1 MSHKFRRKSKFKV
14 AQSDKTPSAHN
25 PASSALSSVSAVA
38 CGDDDH
44 LSALTR
50 GDTELSAGLL
60 GSGSLSELPSVEK
73 LSSVSSPA
81 PSLFADNNM
90 EVFHP
95 SSSSATSAAASLLE
109 ETPERGHS
117 SLMEVCSN
125 DTVSVSSYKIW
136 KDDCLLV
143 VWAVTSKTDSEVTN
157 AKLEIFPVENFKVRQ
172 WVIFLFYLKKVTL
185 STSTFASGTL

>member
-1 MSHKFRRKSKFKV
+1 MSHKFRRKSKFRV

-25 PASSALSSVSAVA
+25 PAPSALSSVSAVA
-38 CGDDDH
+38 RGDDDR
-44 LSALTR
+44 LSALNR
-50 GDTELSAGLL
+50 GDTELSAELL
-60 GSGSLSELPSVEK
+60 GSGSLSELSSVEK
-73 LSSVSSPA
+73 LSSASSPA

-95 SSSSATSAAASLLE
+95 SSSSATSVAASLLE

-172 WVIFLFYLKKVTL
+172 WVIFLFYLK
-185 STSTFASGTL
+185 

>member
-1 MSHKFRRKSKFKV
+1 MSHKFRRKSKFRV
-14 AQSDKTPSAHN
+14 AQSDKTPSAHD
-25 PASSALSSVSAVA
+25 PAPSALSSVSAVA
-38 CGDDDH
+38 RGDDDR
-44 LSALTR
+44 LSALNR
-50 GDTELSAGLL
+50 GDTELSAELL

-73 LSSVSSPA
+73 LSSASSPA

-143 VWAVTSKTDSEVTN
+143 VWAVSSKTDSEVTN

-172 WVIFLFYLKKVTL
+172 WVIFLFYLK
-185 STSTFASGTL
+185 